1 MKALTDLS
9 AEELLQLLFLTLVLW
24 ALIGTKFRTFT
35 YWPFKKTP
43 RYSPR
48 DKQDIEQRAKRS
60 KSLLENEW
68 FLETI
73 KDLRDTQM
81 RTFADSSAQEVEKRE
96 DAHAILRALTAIER
110 SLQADVDAVA
120 LIQRKGK
127 HRGND

>member
-1 MKALTDLS
+1 M
-9 AEELLQLLFLTLVLW
+9 
-24 ALIGTKFRTFT
+24 
-35 YWPFKKTP
+35 
-43 RYSPR
+43 
-48 DKQDIEQRAKRS
+48 DIEQRAKRS

-68 FLETI
+68 FVETI

-120 LIQRKGK
+120 LIKRKGK